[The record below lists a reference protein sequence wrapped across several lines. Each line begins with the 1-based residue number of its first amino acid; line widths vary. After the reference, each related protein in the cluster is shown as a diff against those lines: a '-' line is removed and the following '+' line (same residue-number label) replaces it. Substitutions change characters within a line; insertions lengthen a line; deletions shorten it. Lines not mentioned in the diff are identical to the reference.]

1 MTEISIREKE
11 KWTNKGT
18 DKQEMTDSG
27 KTTKWKKN
35 GKINT
40 GILIFSYTIHLD
52 TVYMYTKF
60 EEAGINR
67 S

>member
-1 MTEISIREKE
+1 MEKL
-11 KWTNKGT
+11 
-18 DKQEMTDSG
+18 QSG
-27 KTTKWKKN
+27 KKD
-35 GKINT
+35 GKTNT
-40 GILIFSYTIHLD
+40 GHLIFSHTVHLD